1 MRCLRFHIII
11 SADPVSYHITSFLSD
26 QTETNLSD
34 IRVPAQPHNRRYGR
48 QTGSEEARSKAPG
61 EWGDEMNKRAMYYR
75 EALLRE
81 IREFLEKG
89 IEVMIDGEDY
99 DESESPSEISVVLE
113 SGSYM
118 KYYTGD
124 DSGRIIAVEF
134 NKVRDTRK

>member
-1 MRCLRFHIII
+1 
-11 SADPVSYHITSFLSD
+11 
-26 QTETNLSD
+26 
-34 IRVPAQPHNRRYGR
+34 
-48 QTGSEEARSKAPG
+48 
-61 EWGDEMNKRAMYYR
+61 MNKRAMYYR
-75 EALLRE
+75 EALLRA